1 MGLSGTERD
10 CVLEFL
16 QALIRGGPSAFI
28 GSMERVCERR
38 AMLAVK
44 GEIGREEGDMWWR
57 CAVGLGELRR
67 GLTGVRGFGST
78 SCDSGNEQGERGG
91 GEELG

>member
-38 AMLAVK
+38 ALLAVK

-67 GLTGVRGFGST
+67 GLT
-78 SCDSGNEQGERGG
+78 SCDLGNEQGERGG